1 MSIFE
6 AVEKDDVAAAAELLQ
21 RNPDEVHARDS
32 FNRTPI
38 RRASSW
44 AMVELL
50 RRHGATENP
59 PGRLDTL
66 RVLEAAMRGD
76 VAVGQAAPKAGV
88 DLNTPPDERLSP
100 EIESRLAVLRATKG
114 QVNWCDALRFS
125 QENHPGVCPGD
136 HLNRFGWYVIGTT
149 IGGNAVVLR
158 EDDPAVYFADHTWY
172 GDDGIHYQKLAGDE
186 SWQSLPLTA
195 EGMRESLFK
204 LAESTDDFID
214 RFAPEIDGLLDRI
227 D

>member
-6 AVEKDDVAAAAELLQ
+6 AIERDDVAAAAELLQ
-21 RNPDEVHARDS
+21 RNPDEVHVRDS

-38 RRASSW
+38 RRAGSW
-44 AMVELL
+44 EMVELL
-50 RRHGATENP
+50 RRYGATENP

-66 RVLEAAMRGD
+66 RVLEAGMRGD
-76 VAVGQAAPKAGV
+76 RAVVRAAPEAGI
-88 DLNTPPDERLSP
+88 DHSAPADERLSP
-100 EIESRLAVLRATKG
+100 EIERRLAALRAAKG
-114 QVNWCDALRFS
+114 QVTWCDALRFS

-136 HLNRFGWYVIGTT
+136 HLNRFGWYVIGAT

-172 GDDGIHYQKLAGDE
+172 GDDGIHYQNLAGDG

-195 EGMRESLFK
+195 EGMRKSLFK
-204 LAESTDDFID
+204 LAESIDDFIE
-214 RFAPEIDGLLDRI
+214 RFDTQIDALLDRI